1 MFGNKLILFLKG
13 MCVGGTMLV
22 PGVSGGSMAMILG
35 VYDKLISSVNSLKK
49 DFARNTLFL
58 GIFALGGMIGILLF
72 AKPLLTLIERHP
84 MPTLYFFIGAV
95 AGGVPMIYKKAELSR
110 FTWSGVVYPLLG
122 LILIFLLGMLP
133 ANLFSAQGAGL
144 AHTLFLFV
152 TGIIV
157 AVALVLPGISVSYM
171 LLLLGMYD
179 QTMRAITELY
189 LPYLLPLGFGLIAGI
204 LLTTSILEKAMTQ
217 YPKPTYLIILGFIV
231 GSVVKI
237 FPGFPSISEFLI
249 CGFML
254 VAGFMCIYTLSKQE
268 DQPSK

>member
-1 MFGNKLILFLKG
+1 MFENKLVLFLKG
-13 MCVGGTMLV
+13 LWVGGTMLV

-35 VYDKLISSVNSLKK
+35 IYDKLISAVSSFKK
-49 DFARNTLFL
+49 DVARNSLFL
-58 GIFALGGMIGILLF
+58 GIFALGGAIGMLLF

-95 AGGVPMIYKKAELSR
+95 AGGLPMIYKKAKLSH
-110 FTWSGVVYPLLG
+110 FTWTGLLYPLLG
-122 LILIFLLGMLP
+122 LVLIFLLGMLP
-133 ANLFSAQGAGL
+133 ANLLSTQGTGL
-144 AHTLFLFV
+144 AHTLLLFG

-157 AVALVLPGISVSYM
+157 AIALVLPGISVSYM

-189 LPYLLPLGFGLIAGI
+189 LPYLLPIGIGLIVGI

-217 YPKPTYLIILGFIV
+217 YPKATYLIILGFIV

-237 FPGFPSISEFLI
+237 FPGFPSIGEFLI
-249 CGFML
+249 CAFML

-268 DQPSK
+268 EHTA